1 MIQLVV
7 VIALLSSVFCEGG
20 NQNIE
25 ALTQDLQGKLDR
37 YRNDLG
43 VLQKQVSSL
52 KTQL

>member
-1 MIQLVV
+1 

-20 NQNIE
+20 NQNV
-25 ALTQDLQGKLDR
+25 AAVTKDLQEKLDR

-43 VLQKQVSSL
+43 LLQKQVTSL

>member
-7 VIALLSSVFCEGG
+7 VAVLLSSVFCVSG
-20 NQNIE
+20 NQNVE
-25 ALTQDLQGKLDR
+25 ALTKDLQGKLDR
-37 YRNDLG
+37 YRGDLE